1 MNKSN
6 NNNDIVIRLRMSADL
21 VGTFPKAIAKSI
33 FPASWLT
40 EAADEIERLRI
51 NRDRWR
57 KTAEQLARELG
68 KVEYAQ
74 ATYEDVV
81 RDGKYDA
88 LMSTTDW
95 EDYE

>member
-1 MNKSN
+1 MTD
-6 NNNDIVIRLRMSADL
+6 DIVTEPEQEMDFVEYLRLWASVDANDQAVNDL
-21 VGTFPKAIAKSI
+21 HK
-33 FPASWLT
+33 
-40 EAADEIERLRI
+40 AADEIERLRI

>member
-1 MNKSN
+1 MSN
-6 NNNDIVIRLRMSADL
+6 DDIVTRQETQIDFVEYLRLWASPDGNNQAVKDL
-21 VGTFPKAIAKSI
+21 HK
-33 FPASWLT
+33 
-40 EAADEIERLRI
+40 AADEIERLRI

-95 EDYE
+95 EDYER

>member
-1 MNKSN
+1 MTD
-6 NNNDIVIRLRMSADL
+6 DIVTRLRITSEHHADVWL
-21 VGTFPKAIAKSI
+21 EAIV
-33 FPASWLT
+33 T

-95 EDYE
+95 EDYEQ